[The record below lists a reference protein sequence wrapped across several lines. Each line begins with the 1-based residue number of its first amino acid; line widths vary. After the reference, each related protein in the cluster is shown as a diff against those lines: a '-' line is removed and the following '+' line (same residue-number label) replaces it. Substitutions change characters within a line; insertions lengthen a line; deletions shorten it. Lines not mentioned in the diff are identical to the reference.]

1 MFFTCQSILFPPYVN
16 VTSISRHDTI
26 SPTLNEANASDVSG
40 REKLER
46 MGFDRFEVVV
56 DDANHWAKV
65 QPLDETTAGISP

>member
-1 MFFTCQSILFPPYVN
+1 MW
-16 VTSISRHDTI
+16 HK
-26 SPTLNEANASDVSG
+26 SPNFHQLNEANASDVSG

-65 QPLDETTAGISP
+65 QPLDEKHVGISSEVTKMIQHG